1 MLVFPDTRVV
11 VPWHVCPSGDDLDDL
26 HLFVN
31 VGFCERE
38 INAAPLQHKEELQQ
52 LQRQLEE
59 REAELRRLKEES
71 RPRLEGGD
79 RGECAGVHQDTHTH
93 TQGTE
98 RLPIHYSSSLKS
110 NEGT

>member
-11 VPWHVCPSGDDLDDL
+11 VPWHVRPSSRPSGDYLDDI

-38 INAAPLQHKEELQQ
+38 INAALLQHKEELQL

-59 REAELRRLKEES
+59 REAELRRLKEEES
-71 RPRLEGGD
+71 RPQLEGGD
-79 RGECAGVHQDTHTH
+79 RGECAGVVREDM
-93 TQGTE
+93 
-98 RLPIHYSSSLKS
+98 
-110 NEGT
+110 